1 MRQLLAALVWLP
13 AIGWYPAWPDALYYE
28 PYRPQFHYSPAQGE
42 AVVFRT
48 EPYNEIT
55 LKSSG
60 NIALQSGQTQELQS
74 IWQP

>member
-1 MRQLLAALVWLP
+1 VPLRDSAGHVTLTIFLDQSSVEIFVNRGETVFTALVFP
-13 AIGWYPAWPDALYYE
+13 
-28 PYRPQFHYSPAQGE
+28 
-42 AVVFRT
+42 T

-60 NIALQSGQTQELQS
+60 NIALQSGQIHELQS